1 MTTLKLGTQ
10 ETREALDFLF
20 DLTDAIIKS
29 LEDGKVNLLD
39 APKFLKPFKSA
50 SSGISGINIIPKE
63 IVDMDD
69 DEWEEIAAHV
79 AERFDLKDDNIEKD
93 IELILKR
100 AGQLAISIK
109 NLYDK
114 EKAG

>member
-1 MTTLKLGTQ
+1 MNVKLGTQ
-10 ETREALDFLF
+10 ETKEALDFLF

-63 IVDMDD
+63 IIDMDD
-69 DEWEEIAAHV
+69 QEWDELAKHV
-79 AERFDLKDDNIEKD
+79 AERFDLKNDNIEAD
-93 IELILKR
+93 IENILKR
-100 AGQLAISIK
+100 AGQLALAIK
-109 NLYDK
+109 NIYDK
-114 EKAG
+114 E